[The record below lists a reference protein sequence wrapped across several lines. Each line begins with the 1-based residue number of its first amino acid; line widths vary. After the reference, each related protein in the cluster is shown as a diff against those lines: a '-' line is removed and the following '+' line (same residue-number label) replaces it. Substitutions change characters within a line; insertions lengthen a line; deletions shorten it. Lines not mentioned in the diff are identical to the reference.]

1 MDSSITQ
8 RMRAGVFLCLSLC
21 ISTSCVK
28 QQSNVE
34 RGNQAQ
40 ELYIGIGTEPEALD
54 PHIVTGVTEH
64 YVLLSLLEGLVTRN
78 PATLAIEPGVA
89 SSWTLSEDGLR
100 YTFQLD
106 ANARWSNGDQVTAN
120 DFLFAF
126 ERILSPAL
134 GAPYAYMLHSMRGAK
149 AFNSGEFKD
158 FSKVGASA
166 SDPLTLVIELNSPTP
181 YFLGLLTHYTWWP
194 VHPPTV
200 LKHGSMTDRISDW
213 TKPQHFVGNG
223 PFALKS
229 WRLNAG
235 IEVTKNQ
242 HYRDARNVRL
252 NGIHFLP
259 IEGDAEERAF
269 RTGHIHLSSTIPTH
283 RIEWYQT
290 HAANNIRFDTYLGTY
305 YYAVN
310 TEHGPLADARV
321 RKALAYAIN
330 REALTEHIL
339 GAGQKPAHHFTPP
352 DTGGYSAT
360 ARFPYDPQQARQL
373 LAEAG
378 FPKGVGFPKFEL
390 LYNTSESHRSIALA
404 IQQMW
409 KRELGIEITLYNQ
422 EWKVYLASRKA
433 KDFDIV
439 RAAWIGDYDDANTF
453 LELATGGSGNNHSG
467 WSQPQYDALIAQAA
481 VEPDP
486 AARFEYFQQAE
497 AILLDEMPFI
507 PIYFYVRSLLINE
520 SVQGWH
526 PNVLD
531 YHPYQSIYLAN

>member
-269 RTGHIHLSSTIPTH
+269 RAGHIHLSSTIPTH

-290 HAANNIRFDTYLGTY
+290 HAANNMRFDTYLGTY

-486 AARFEYFQQAE
+486 AVRFEYFQQAE

>member
-1 MDSSITQ
+1 MVPSITQ
-8 RMRAGVFLCLSLC
+8 RMCAGLFLCLSLC
-21 ISTSCVK
+21 ISASCAK

-34 RGNQAQ
+34 RGNSAQ

-64 YVLLSLLEGLVTRN
+64 YILLSLLEGLVTRN
-78 PATLAIEPGVA
+78 PQTLAIEPGVA
-89 SSWTLSEDGLR
+89 RTWVLSEDGLR
-100 YTFQLD
+100 YTFHLD
-106 ANARWSNGDQVTAN
+106 PDACWSNGDPVTAH

-134 GAPYAYMLHSMRGAK
+134 GAPYAYMLHCMRGAK
-149 AFNSGEFKD
+149 AFNCGELKD
-158 FSKVGASA
+158 FSAVGASA
-166 SDPLTLVIELNSPTP
+166 SDPNTLIIELNSPTP
-181 YFLGLLTHYTWWP
+181 YFLGLLTHFTWWP

-200 LKHGSMTDRISDW
+200 LKYGSMTDRISDW
-213 TKPQHFVGNG
+213 TKPEHFVGNG

-229 WRLNAG
+229 WRLNSE
-235 IEVTKNQ
+235 IEVEKNP
-242 HYRDARNVRL
+242 HYRDTQNVRL

-269 RTGHIHLSSTIPTH
+269 RSGHIHLSSTVPTH
-283 RIEWYQT
+283 RIEWYQS
-290 HAANNIRFDTYLGTY
+290 NRSDNIRFDTYLGTY

-310 TEHGPLADARV
+310 TGHGPLADPRV

-339 GAGQKPAHHFTPP
+339 RAGQKPAYHFTPP

-360 ARFPYDPQQARQL
+360 ARFHYDPERAREL

-378 FPKGVGFPKFEL
+378 FPQGEGFPKFEL
-390 LYNTSESHRSIALA
+390 LYNTSESHRSLALA

-453 LELATGGSGNNHSG
+453 LELATSDSGNNHSG
-467 WSQPQYDALIAQAA
+467 WSQPEYDALVAQAA
-481 VEPDP
+481 TEQNP
-486 AARFEYFQQAE
+486 AVRFERFQQAE

-531 YHPYQSIYLAN
+531 YHPYQSIHLSQ